1 MALADTTFFID
12 LMAETDG
19 AVAKLDE
26 LIELGEPL
34 WVPSIAL
41 HELYDSA
48 HLHTKADR
56 ETDRIREL
64 ERALPPVGFTPDAA
78 RIAGRIEAEMQAD
91 GERPDRADIQIAATA
106 LARGEAVVTR
116 DERFEAIEGLQ
127 VERY

>member
-12 LMAETDG
+12 LMAQTHG

-26 LIELGEPL
+26 LVELGEPL

-41 HELYDSA
+41 HELYYGA
-48 HLHTKADR
+48 NQHARADR

-64 ERALPPVGFTPDAA
+64 ERALPPVGFPPAAA
-78 RIAGRIEAEMQAD
+78 RIAGRIEARMQAD
-91 GERPDRADIQIAATA
+91 GERPGRADVQIAATA

-116 DERFEAIEGLQ
+116 DERFEAIDGLEL
-127 VERY
+127 ERY